1 MGPEGSSGP
10 PASKSNINNIGLRTN
25 RDGGGIVFNGIM
37 ETLKLV
43 ADSVASDF
51 RIIFASYGKDGPG
64 GIRLRAINGVG

>member
-1 MGPEGSSGP
+1 M
-10 PASKSNINNIGLRTN
+10 
-25 RDGGGIVFNGIM
+25 FNGIM

-51 RIIFASYGKDGPG
+51 RIIFASYGKDGPS

>member
-43 ADSVASDF
+43 ADSGASYL
-51 RIIFASYGKDGPG
+51 RIRFASYGKVGPL
-64 GIRLRAINGVG
+64 GILL